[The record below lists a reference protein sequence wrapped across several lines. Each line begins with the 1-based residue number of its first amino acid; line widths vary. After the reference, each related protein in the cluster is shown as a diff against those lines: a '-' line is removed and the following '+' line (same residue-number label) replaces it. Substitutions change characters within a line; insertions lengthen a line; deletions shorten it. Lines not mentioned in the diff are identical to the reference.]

1 MGIMKKKNK
10 TVELITKLLQLTSEN
25 KITWKP
31 SDAPSTITKG
41 TDDIVSSYFETE
53 HNGKTFSLY
62 IRRYQQ
68 YSAEFDTLYWSEE
81 IKLAI
86 IDEDRLIWSNTNY
99 PSALKDLYE
108 YVQEQA
114 ACLDDILESLI

>member
-1 MGIMKKKNK
+1 MKKKNK
-10 TVELITKLLQLTSEN
+10 TVELITKLLQLTSES
-25 KITWKP
+25 KIRWKSSAIP
-31 SDAPSTITKG
+31 LCITNG
-41 TDDIVSSYFETE
+41 TDDIVSSYFQTQY
-53 HNGKTFSLY
+53 NGKVFSLY

-68 YSAEFDTLYWSEE
+68 YSGEFDMLYWSEE

-86 IDEDRLIWSNTNY
+86 IDGDRIIWSNTNY

-114 ACLDDILESLI
+114 AGLDDILEGLLDD